1 MHPSLQRLFTEIEL
15 QRKDTLASVQHLTEE
30 QLNKPAAPGKWSVSE
45 ILSHVVSGERMSLQY
60 IQKKIQ
66 GAAQSKDTGLVEE
79 LKMLVLKASQRLP
92 GLKFKVPR
100 SMAEHTT
107 VFNNLSA
114 ISQEWE
120 QVRNEFKV
128 LLEKIPDEYRHKKIY
143 KHPRAGYLNVKH
155 ALIFFREHIIH
166 HTPQIKKLL

>member
-1 MHPSLQRLFTEIEL
+1 MHPSLQKLFVAIEL
-15 QRKDTLASVQHLTEE
+15 QRKETLDSVQHLTED
-30 QLNKPAAPGKWSVSE
+30 QLNKPAAPGKWSISE

-66 GAAQSKDTGLVEE
+66 GAAQTKDTGLVEE
-79 LKMLVLKASQRLP
+79 LKMIVLKVSQRLP

-120 QVRNEFKV
+120 QVRNEFRL
-128 LLEKIPDEYRHKKIY
+128 LLEKMPDEYLNKKIY
-143 KHPRAGYLNVKH
+143 RHPRAGYLNVKH
-155 ALIFFREHIIH
+155 ALMFFREHLIH
-166 HTPQIKKLL
+166 HTPQIKNLL